1 MEVQNSNKIILIRK
15 KEFNNR
21 LRNIIVLIDDE
32 KKIKL
37 LNREKNIIIE
47 ESQTVRLKAKIDW
60 CYSPE
65 IVVSFDNNGLNK
77 KVMVSSQISNIYM
90 TLILICA
97 LLGGILTIIKGNWVF
112 MIPFLVLYL
121 KPLYFIT
128 IGRKRYLRLN
138 LIDESLNTSL

>member
-1 MEVQNSNKIILIRK
+1 MEIQNSNKIILTRK

-37 LNREKNIIIE
+37 LNQEKNVTIE

-65 IVVSFDNNGLNK
+65 IVVSFDNTGLNK

-90 TLILICA
+90 TLIFVCA
-97 LLGGILTIIKGNWVF
+97 LLGGILTILKGNWMF
-112 MIPFLVLYL
+112 MIPFFVLYL

-128 IGRKRYLRLN
+128 IGRKQYLRIN
-138 LIDESLNTSL
+138 LIDEGLNANL